1 MSKVIDEKIV
11 SLELQ
16 NQNFERNAKASLG
29 TLEKLKQ
36 SLLFKG
42 ANNGLEAIS
51 TSAAKLNSNGLA
63 LLGNSVDA
71 IKVKFSVLE
80 VMAMTALSNITNRAI
95 STGEK
100 MVKALTIDPIKAGF
114 QEYETQMG
122 AVQTILAN
130 TQKEGTNVK
139 MVNAALDEL
148 NRYADKTI
156 YNFTE
161 MTRNIGTFT
170 AAGVKLDA
178 SVSAIK
184 GISNLAAISGST
196 SQQASTAMYQ
206 LSQALASG
214 TIRLMDWNSVANWS
228 RV

>member
-42 ANNGLEAIS
+42 ASSGLEAVT
-51 TSAAKLNSNGLA
+51 TSAAKLNSNGLS

-95 STGEK
+95 ATGEK
-100 MVKALTIDPIKAGF
+100 MIKALTIDPIKSGF
-114 QEYETQMG
+114 EEYETQMG
-122 AVQTILAN
+122 AVQTILSN
-130 TQKEGTNVK
+130 TKKEGTNVK
-139 MVNAALDEL
+139 MENAA
-148 NRYADKTI
+148 
-156 YNFTE
+156 
-161 MTRNIGTFT
+161 
-170 AAGVKLDA
+170 
-178 SVSAIK
+178 
-184 GISNLAAISGST
+184 
-196 SQQASTAMYQ
+196 
-206 LSQALASG
+206 
-214 TIRLMDWNSVANWS
+214 
-228 RV
+228 